1 MKRIF
6 IVDTNVLVSGLI
18 SAEPGSP
25 TSRIVDAM
33 LDGSLIH
40 VVSPALLAE
49 YRAVLLRPKLARLH
63 GLDEAQID
71 VLLTE
76 IVANAMWR
84 EAADDTAHEA
94 PDPGDAHL
102 WALLASTPDAVLITG
117 DRLLLD
123 GPRPGSAVIT
133 STEFIDLWR
142 APGTPH

>member
-18 SAEPGSP
+18 SAEPASP
-25 TSRIVDAM
+25 TSKIVDAM

-40 VVSPALLAE
+40 VLSPALLAE

-71 VLLTE
+71 LLLTE

-84 EAADDTAHEA
+84 EAADDATHEA
-94 PDPGDAHL
+94 PDPGDGHL
-102 WALLASTPDAVLITG
+102 RALLASTADSVLITG

-123 GPRPGSAVIT
+123 RPRPGSAVIT
-133 STEFIDLWR
+133 PSEFIDLWR
-142 APGTPH
+142 APGEPN

>member
-6 IVDTNVLVSGLI
+6 IVDTNVLASGLI

-40 VVSPALLAE
+40 VVSPSLLAE

-84 EAADDTAHEA
+84 EAPEDKAHEA

-123 GPRPGSAVIT
+123 KPRPGSAVIT
-133 STEFIDLWR
+133 PTEFIDLWR
-142 APGTPH
+142 APETPH

>member
-1 MKRIF
+1 MKRIC

-40 VVSPALLAE
+40 LVSPALLAE

-71 VLLTE
+71 ALLTE

-84 EAADDTAHEA
+84 EATDNAIHEA
-94 PDPGDAHL
+94 PDPGDDHL
-102 WALLASTPDAVLITG
+102 WALLAGALDSILVTG

-123 GPRPGSAVIT
+123 RPRPGSVVIT
-133 STEFIDLWR
+133 PTEFIDLWR
-142 APGTPH
+142 APGAQH